1 MVVCLV
7 GTTITC
13 RPEVGCDP
21 KDDPVYA
28 DEANS
33 VDEKASS
40 PPQSNANLPASFYC
54 PLTMSLMQN
63 PVQDREGNS
72 YEAAAIKRWLEE
84 GNLTSPIT
92 RNSLLRK
99 HLVPNRALRCSIEY
113 FRNRNPSVDIG
124 DRAIV
129 TIINCFLSS
138 HFNSKLD
145 EKGIVL
151 IPMATLYPKLQDKDT
166 KMVVEVPPMSSEK
179 FKLSTYLA
187 INSKC
192 LSMLLEVDGNT
203 SEENILHK
211 LLKNGSHKSLKLT
224 KVKEEKMLFE
234 MEGKVS
240 SITSQKVL
248 KNTLVT
254 FIKVVHRLQRKIKN
268 VKMHREE

>member
-1 MVVCLV
+1 M
-7 GTTITC
+7 
-13 RPEVGCDP
+13 
-21 KDDPVYA
+21 K
-28 DEANS
+28 
-33 VDEKASS
+33 
-40 PPQSNANLPASFYC
+40 
-54 PLTMSLMQN
+54 N

-113 FRNRNPSVDIG
+113 FRNRNPSVDTD
-124 DRAIV
+124 DRTIL

-151 IPMATLYPKLQDKDT
+151 IPMATLYPKLQDEDT
-166 KMVVEVPPMSSEK
+166 MVVEVPRGETFK
-179 FKLSTYLA
+179 FYTYLA
-187 INSKC
+187 INNKR
-192 LSMLLEVDGNT
+192 LSMLLEVDANI
-203 SEENILHK
+203 SEEENILHK

-224 KVKEEKMLFE
+224 KVNEEKMLFE

-240 SITSQKVL
+240 SIISQKVF

-254 FIKVVHRLQRKIKN
+254 FIKVVHRLQRKMK
-268 VKMHREE
+268 KLLS

>member
-1 MVVCLV
+1 MVCQTLV
-7 GTTITC
+7 GTTVTC
-13 RPEVGCDP
+13 RPEVSS
-21 KDDPVYA
+21 

-40 PPQSNANLPASFYC
+40 PTQSNAHLPASFYC
-54 PLTMSLMQN
+54 PLTMSIMKN

-113 FRNRNPSVDIG
+113 FRNRNPSVDTD
-124 DRAIV
+124 DRTIL

-151 IPMATLYPKLQDKDT
+151 IPMATLYPKLQDEDT
-166 KMVVEVPPMSSEK
+166 MVVEVPRGETFK
-179 FKLSTYLA
+179 FYTYLA
-187 INSKC
+187 IKNKR
-192 LSMLLEVDGNT
+192 LSMLLEVDANI
-203 SEENILHK
+203 SEEDNILHK

-224 KVKEEKMLFE
+224 KVNEEKMLFE

-240 SITSQKVL
+240 SIISQKVF

-254 FIKVVHRLQRKIKN
+254 FIKVVHRLQRKLKKN
-268 VKMHREE
+268 C

>member
-1 MVVCLV
+1 MVCQTLV

-13 RPEVGCDP
+13 RPEVSS
-21 KDDPVYA
+21 

-33 VDEKASS
+33 VNDKASS

-54 PLTMSLMQN
+54 PLTMSIMKN

-113 FRNRNPSVDIG
+113 FRNRNPSVDTD
-124 DRAIV
+124 DRTIL

-151 IPMATLYPKLQDKDT
+151 IPMATLYPKLQDEDT
-166 KMVVEVPPMSSEK
+166 MVVEVPRGETFK
-179 FKLSTYLA
+179 FYTYLA
-187 INSKC
+187 IKNKR
-192 LSMLLEVDGNT
+192 LSMLLEVDGNI
-203 SEENILHK
+203 SEEENILHK

-224 KVKEEKMLFE
+224 KVNEEKMLFE

-240 SITSQKVL
+240 SIISQKVF

-254 FIKVVHRLQRKIKN
+254 FIKVVHRLQRKAK
-268 VKMHREE
+268 KKC

>member
-1 MVVCLV
+1 M
-7 GTTITC
+7 
-13 RPEVGCDP
+13 
-21 KDDPVYA
+21 K
-28 DEANS
+28 
-33 VDEKASS
+33 
-40 PPQSNANLPASFYC
+40 
-54 PLTMSLMQN
+54 N

-113 FRNRNPSVDIG
+113 FRNRNPSVDTD
-124 DRAIV
+124 DRTIL

-151 IPMATLYPKLQDKDT
+151 IPMATLYPKLQDEDT
-166 KMVVEVPPMSSEK
+166 MVVEVPRGETFK
-179 FKLSTYLA
+179 FYTYLA
-187 INSKC
+187 IKNKR
-192 LSMLLEVDGNT
+192 LSMLLEVDGNI
-203 SEENILHK
+203 SEEENILHK

-224 KVKEEKMLFE
+224 KVNEEKMLFE

-240 SITSQKVL
+240 SIISQKVF

-254 FIKVVHRLQRKIKN
+254 FIKVVHRLQRKLKKN
-268 VKMHREE
+268 C

>member
-1 MVVCLV
+1 M
-7 GTTITC
+7 
-13 RPEVGCDP
+13 
-21 KDDPVYA
+21 K
-28 DEANS
+28 
-33 VDEKASS
+33 
-40 PPQSNANLPASFYC
+40 
-54 PLTMSLMQN
+54 N

-113 FRNRNPSVDIG
+113 FRNRNPSVDTD
-124 DRAIV
+124 DRTIL

-151 IPMATLYPKLQDKDT
+151 IPMATLYPKLQDEDT
-166 KMVVEVPPMSSEK
+166 MVVEVPRGETFK
-179 FKLSTYLA
+179 FYTYLA
-187 INSKC
+187 IKNKR
-192 LSMLLEVDGNT
+192 LSMLLEVDANI
-203 SEENILHK
+203 SEEENILHK

-224 KVKEEKMLFE
+224 KVNEEKMLFE

-240 SITSQKVL
+240 SIISQKVF

-254 FIKVVHRLQRKIKN
+254 FIKVVHRLQRKLKKN
-268 VKMHREE
+268 C

>member
-1 MVVCLV
+1 MVCQTLV

-13 RPEVGCDP
+13 RLEVSSDG
-21 KDDPVYA
+21 A
-28 DEANS
+28 ES
-33 VDEKASS
+33 VNEKASS
-40 PPQSNANLPASFYC
+40 PPQSNANLPASFCC
-54 PLTMSLMQN
+54 PLTMSLMKN

-113 FRNRNPSVDIG
+113 FRNRNPSVDTD

-138 HFNSKLD
+138 YFNSKLD

-166 KMVVEVPPMSSEK
+166 TMKMVVCGETYR
-179 FKLSTYLA
+179 LSTYL
-187 INSKC
+187 IICSKR
-192 LSMLLEVDGNT
+192 LSMLLEADENI
-203 SEENILHK
+203 SEESILNK
-211 LLKNGSHKSLKLT
+211 LLKKGSHKSLKLT
-224 KVKEEKMLFE
+224 KVNKEKMLFE
-234 MEGKVS
+234 MEGKLS
-240 SITSQKVL
+240 SIISQKVF

-268 VKMHREE
+268 AKLRE

>member
-1 MVVCLV
+1 MVCRSLV

-13 RPEVGCDP
+13 RPEVSCDP
-21 KDDPVYA
+21 KYDPVYA

-40 PPQSNANLPASFYC
+40 PPQSNANLPESFYC
-54 PLTMSLMQN
+54 PLTKILMEN

-113 FRNRNPSVDIG
+113 FRNKTPSVDIG

-138 HFNSKLD
+138 YFNSKLD

-166 KMVVEVPPMSSEK
+166 KMKMVVCGETY
-179 FKLSTYLA
+179 KLYTYLA
-187 INSKC
+187 ISSKR
-192 LSMLLEVDGNT
+192 LSMLLEADENI
-203 SEENILHK
+203 SEESILHK

-224 KVKEEKMLFE
+224 KVNEEKMLFE

-240 SITSQKVL
+240 SIISQKVF

-254 FIKVVHRLQRKIKN
+254 FIKVVHRLQRKMK
-268 VKMHREE
+268 KMLS